1 MHKICPNT
9 NMAARE
15 IAREIIQQSIPPDRP
30 SPFFL
35 YFHSPSMSAGQRDAL
50 KITAPL
56 EKGKQIIC
64 LEFVNKSVS
73 MKFDAA
79 TGLEPAALLCEGF
92 MHNRTGY
99 IPEQWTMFLFKAT
112 DSDDINWDE
121 VLSRWSMNDHHLAE
135 SERGIGVA
143 GKVKQLLKVLLVE

>member
-79 TGLEPAALLCEGF
+79 TGLEPVVDD
-92 MHNRTGY
+92 
-99 IPEQWTMFLFKAT
+99 LFA
-112 DSDDINWDE
+112 
-121 VLSRWSMNDHHLAE
+121 SM
-135 SERGIGVA
+135 RGILSPRRT
-143 GKVKQLLKVLLVE
+143 KNR

>member
-1 MHKICPNT
+1 
-9 NMAARE
+9 MAARE

-79 TGLEPAALLCEGF
+79 TGLEPADFC
-92 MHNRTGY
+92 NRTGY
-99 IPEQWTMFLFKAT
+99 NIPEQWTMFLFKAT

>member
-64 LEFVNKSVS
+64 LEFVNKSVY
-73 MKFDAA
+73 
-79 TGLEPAALLCEGF
+79 EV
-92 MHNRTGY
+92 RR
-99 IPEQWTMFLFKAT
+99 
-112 DSDDINWDE
+112 SDW
-121 VLSRWSMNDHHLAE
+121 VGMLLAE